1 MGMETG
7 GQQGAMSNFDSNMM
21 KDLSLFGT
29 IFLGLL
35 LAQCQPDD
43 APAVV
48 PEVSFPINISAEETE
63 DNRVFEFPVVM
74 NQSTTRDV
82 ILYYETRPLTAE
94 ADLDYI
100 PVSDSL
106 IIRCGTAS
114 ANIQVEII
122 VDEFVEEDEEFRLVL
137 TGSTNAILAGGV
149 QEAIGTI
156 RNDDSVIAVTQEGH
170 TSAESYPGKT
180 LVWSDEF
187 NGNAIDLENWTY
199 DLGASGWGNQ
209 ELQNYTSNSDNAY
222 VANGNLMIVAKEQG
236 ISYTSARLKSIGLQ
250 EFQYG
255 RIDVRAVL
263 PFGQGIWPA
272 IWMLGD
278 NFPTAGWPA
287 CGEIDIMEVI
297 GSSPSTTHGTIH
309 FGADWTQHNY
319 VGQGTSLTSGQTFAD
334 EFHVFSIEWDANG
347 ITWLLDDSPFY
358 SVSPNVVGSQPY
370 PFDHPFF
377 FILNVAVGGQWPG
390 YPDATTT
397 FPQFMA
403 IDYVRVFQ

>member
-35 LAQCQPDD
+35 LVQCQPDD

-319 VGQGTSLTSGQTFAD
+319 AGQGTSLTSGQTFAD

>member
-1 MGMETG
+1 MEAG
-7 GQQGAMSNFDSNMM
+7 GEQGAMSNFDSDMM
-21 KDLSLFGT
+21 NYISLFGT
-29 IFLGLL
+29 VFLGLL
-35 LAQCQPDD
+35 LVQCQPDD

-82 ILYYETRPLTAE
+82 TLYYETRPLTAE

-122 VDEFVEEDEEFRLVL
+122 VDEFIEEDEEFRLVL

-272 IWMLGD
+272 IWMLGE